1 MKKLVFL
8 LNSIIF
14 IGTFFSC
21 SDSEKDNYKEV
32 IYKCSSDFQKNT
44 KLIISNTNYNTI
56 DSVTFDKA
64 YNVDSYLTLQIKNN
78 KDTIYVLSMYDLDL
92 EFKNDNKL
100 TNITFSFD
108 NKYKLLD
115 FSSNTF
121 KSGFFSEKY
130 SISNN
135 NFKEINMQF
144 SGEKPINLYGVSTD
158 KGLTNIQGNIIISK
172 IELKQ

>member
-1 MKKLVFL
+1 
-8 LNSIIF
+8 
-14 IGTFFSC
+14 
-21 SDSEKDNYKEV
+21 
-32 IYKCSSDFQKNT
+32 
-44 KLIISNTNYNTI
+44 
-56 DSVTFDKA
+56 
-64 YNVDSYLTLQIKNN
+64 
-78 KDTIYVLSMYDLDL
+78 
-92 EFKNDNKL
+92 
-100 TNITFSFD
+100 
-108 NKYKLLD
+108 LD

-121 KSGFFSEKY
+121 NSGFFSEKY